1 MNNMNSQA
9 DLRAAHINYTNLDVA
24 KFVCALLVV
33 FIHTDPLRGVS
44 EIAGFYLKDVL
55 ARVAVPLFLR
65 YPVSCFFADWNIEMT
80 GSGILPGTGV
90 VL

>member
-44 EIAGFYLKDVL
+44 EIAGFYL
-55 ARVAVPLFLR
+55 
-65 YPVSCFFADWNIEMT
+65 
-80 GSGILPGTGV
+80 
-90 VL
+90 